1 MVLAQEPTSRVEGP
15 VEADAHGQWRT
26 AAAWSRAAMTETARM
41 TALKT
46 INADRLL
53 IRCVAAVNRTGA

>member
-1 MVLAQEPTSRVEGP
+1 
-15 VEADAHGQWRT
+15 
-26 AAAWSRAAMTETARM
+26 MTETARM

-53 IRCVAAVNRTGA
+53 IRCAAAGEHPQWLPAARVGHPGWE

>member
-1 MVLAQEPTSRVEGP
+1 
-15 VEADAHGQWRT
+15 
-26 AAAWSRAAMTETARM
+26 MTETARM